1 MLLHAL
7 DFANV
12 GLGEINFSILKE
24 LDLVVV
30 IIRRGHDSEVVVVRT
45 LVGTAKA
52 LIDTMFTN
60 PAWTLL
66 MLQRVDLL

>member
-12 GLGEINFSILKE
+12 GLGKIRND

-30 IIRRGHDSEVVVVRT
+30 IIRRGQHNSGVIVVGL
-45 LVGTAKA
+45 LVGTAKV
-52 LIDTMFTN
+52 LIDTILTN
-60 PAWTLL
+60 PDWTLT
-66 MLQRVDLL
+66 MLHCLDLR